1 MPSAY
6 VLINSELG
14 LEDGVIEEM
23 RKMPEVV
30 EVSGIFGVYD
40 IIVKLES
47 GTMESL
53 KEAITWKIRSTPGV
67 KSTLTLLR
75 IEGQGEGRRMSKEL
89 KFANAH

>member
-1 MPSAY
+1 MPAAY
-6 VLINSELG
+6 ILINSELG
-14 LEDGVIEEM
+14 LEESVIEEV

-53 KEAITWKIRSTPGV
+53 KEVITWKIRSTPGV
-67 KSTLTLLR
+67 KSTLTLLK
-75 IEGQGEGRRMSKEL
+75 IEGQGEGRRVSKQM
-89 KFANAH
+89 KFASAH

>member
-14 LEDGVIEEM
+14 LEDGVIEEV

-47 GTMESL
+47 GTMENL
-53 KEAITWKIRSTPGV
+53 KEVITWKIRSTPGV
-67 KSTLTLLR
+67 KSTLTLLK

-89 KFANAH
+89 KLASAH